1 LPGRVKKTMK
11 VFAQVKIWVET
22 NKQIKREGG
31 REGGRK
37 GGGANLN
44 LPLHYSHKQIIQEQQ
59 HDGRASKPLPRRSSG
74 GSSIIF
80 QGCRPCV
87 RRWMLGNL
95 RRSHSCCLLNSLGA

>member
-11 VFAQVKIWVET
+11 VLAQVKIRVET
-22 NKQIKREGG
+22 NKQIK

-44 LPLHYSHKQIIQEQQ
+44 LPLHYSRKQIIQEEEEQQQ

-74 GSSIIF
+74 GSIIF
-80 QGCRPCV
+80 QGCRSCV

-95 RRSHSCCLLNSLGA
+95 RRSHSCCLLFSLGA